1 MMGIKMNDLCEMVQ
15 YSGIV
20 LSQTVANVKL

>member
-1 MMGIKMNDLCEMVQ
+1 MMRIKMNDLCEMVQ

-20 LSQTVANVKL
+20 LSQIVGNMKL